1 MTVPWHRARALL
13 LIAAAA
19 AGAPAATVAQ
29 QPPAPAPAP
38 APPPAAA
45 GPTGFTT
52 SGLTFRAQTIAA
64 GFGVGY
70 AVVAADVNGDAKTDI
85 LAISGTELVWF
96 KAPTWERQ
104 TILAAGATTAD
115 NVTLAPHDIDGDGR
129 LDIALGAG
137 WTGPNTGTLQWV
149 RQNAPGATPAWEVF
163 PIGAEPTLHRIRW
176 ADVDGDRQPE
186 LIVAPLHGKGAK
198 GPAWDGPS
206 ARLLVF
212 RPPAKPATE
221 PWTME
226 VAGEANHIQHNFLV
240 TNADRDPADE
250 LITASKEGLRLWD
263 RGAGGQW
270 TPTLI
275 GEGAPGEVK
284 LGRVGG
290 RRVLATVEPWHGAGV
305 AVYVEPSGAGTWRK
319 TTIESA
325 LTEGHALGWADFD
338 GDGSD
343 ELAVGWRR
351 GKPGV
356 AVYVVDR
363 EGTLRWKQL
372 IDDGGVD
379 CEDLIVGDFDGD
391 GRPDIVASG
400 RATRNVVIYW
410 NQTASA
416 GRTPGQEP

>member
-1 MTVPWHRARALL
+1 MTAITARQRALV
-13 LIAAAA
+13 LIGAAAVASTA
-19 AGAPAATVAQ
+19 AAVAQ
-29 QPPAPAPAP
+29 QPPP
-38 APPPAAA
+38 APPLA

-52 SGLTFRAQTIAA
+52 SPGLTFRSQDLAT

-70 AVVAADVNGDAKTDI
+70 AVVPGDVNGDRKTDI

-96 KAPTWERQ
+96 KAPGFEKQ

-129 LDIALGAG
+129 LDVALGAG

-149 RQNAPGATPAWEVF
+149 RQNAPGASPAWEVF
-163 PIGAEPTLHRIRW
+163 PIGAEPTLHRIKW
-176 ADVDGDRQPE
+176 ADVDGDGKAE

-198 GPAWDGPS
+198 GPDWDGPS

-212 RPPAKPATE
+212 RPPAAPARD
-221 PWTME
+221 PWPME

-240 TNADRDPADE
+240 TNADKTRGDE
-250 LITASKEGLRLWD
+250 LITASKEGVRLWT
-263 RGAGGQW
+263 RGRDGSW
-270 TPTLI
+270 THALI

-284 LGRVGG
+284 LGQIGG
-290 RRVLATVEPWHGAGV
+290 RRLLATVEPWHGAGV
-305 AVYVEPSGAGTWRK
+305 AVYAETPGAGPWRK
-319 TTIESA
+319 TTIETA

-351 GKPGV
+351 GKPGL
-356 AVYVVDR
+356 AVYTVDR
-363 EGTLRWKQL
+363 DGALRSKQL
-372 IDDGGVD
+372 IDDGGID
-379 CEDLIVGDFDGD
+379 CEDLIVGDFNGD

-400 RATRNVVIYW
+400 RATRNVRIYW
-410 NQTASA
+410 NETAPP
-416 GRTPGQEP
+416 RR